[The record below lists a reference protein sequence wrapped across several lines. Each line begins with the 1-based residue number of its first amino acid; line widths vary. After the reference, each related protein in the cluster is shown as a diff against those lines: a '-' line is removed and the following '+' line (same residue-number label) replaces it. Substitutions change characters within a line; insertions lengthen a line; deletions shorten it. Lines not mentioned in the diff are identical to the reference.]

1 MWDSIVWHPGND
13 VNSLVNSVSV
23 TDGRTVVAGLNLLI
37 FVSFILNIFA
47 SVICS
52 FCFVLAALR
61 EKCPNT
67 EFFLVCISPHSD

>member
-1 MWDSIVWHPGND
+1 MWDSIVWDPGND

-23 TDGRTVVAGLNLLI
+23 TDGQTVIAGLNLLI

-52 FCFVLAALR
+52 SCFLLAALC

-67 EFFLVCISPHSD
+67 EFFLVCISSHSD